1 MDKKIVLI
9 APGGA
14 GKDYLKAQLVDRG
27 FKPSV
32 SYTTRPIRNGEVD
45 GVSYKFV
52 SEDVF
57 EMMIENDEF
66 REYNCFGEQKWYY
79 GTTKRDF
86 VESNLFIMTPSGVSA
101 LSKEERDSV
110 TVVYL
115 DIPEDVRYT
124 RLTARNDA
132 DTPQRRIDTDRK
144 LFENYSDFDVR
155 ITEPLFTVS
164 DIMQQI

>member
-14 GKDYLKAQLVDRG
+14 GKDYLKAQLIEKG
-27 FKPSV
+27 FTPSV
-32 SYTTRPIRNGEVD
+32 SYTTRPRRKDEVD
-45 GVSYKFV
+45 GVSYKFI
-52 SEDVF
+52 SEEKF
-57 EMMIENDEF
+57 KEMIDLNEF
-66 REYNCFGEQKWYY
+66 REYNCFGDQKWYY
-79 GTTKRDF
+79 GTTKKDF
-86 VESNLFIMTPSGVSA
+86 SDSNLFIMTPSGVAS

-132 DTPQRRIDTDRK
+132 DSPQRRIDTDRK
-144 LFENYSDFDVR
+144 LFENYTDFDVR
-155 ITEPLFTVS
+155 ITEPLFTVN